1 MINKINKL
9 PKSEFIKVYA
19 NIFESSFWIA
29 QKLYKLKPFSSQN
42 DLSTKMLGIFENA
55 TKKQQLKILRDH
67 PDLADKTK
75 VKSLTKDSKKEQNSS
90 RLDECSEEEF
100 EEFKKLNIEYKKKFL
115 FPFIIAVKGKN
126 RSEILNN
133 FRQRITNNINS
144 EFIETKKQ
152 VKKIAN
158 FRLDEI
164 IKNN

>member
-1 MINKINKL
+1 MNLIEKINKMT
-9 PKSEFIKVYA
+9 KSEFVSVFG
-19 NIFESSFWIA
+19 NVFEKTIWIA
-29 QKLYKLKPFSSQN
+29 EKTYALKPFKNYEELSSKILETYEN
-42 DLSTKMLGIFENA
+42 STKEKHLEIFNSHPNLA
-55 TKKQQLKILRDH
+55 TE
-67 PDLADKTK
+67 K
-75 VKSLTKDSKKEQNSS
+75 VLTEDSKKEQNSS
-90 RLDECSEEEF
+90 RLDQCSKEEF

-133 FRQRITNNINS
+133 FRQRIANNINS

-164 IKNN
+164 IKSN

>member
-1 MINKINKL
+1 MT
-9 PKSEFIKVYA
+9 E
-19 NIFESSFWIA
+19 
-29 QKLYKLKPFSSQN
+29 
-42 DLSTKMLGIFENA
+42 
-55 TKKQQLKILRDH
+55 
-67 PDLADKTK
+67 
-75 VKSLTKDSKKEQNSS
+75 DSKKEQNSS
-90 RLDECSEEEF
+90 GLDQCSREEF

-126 RSEILNN
+126 RSGILNN
-133 FRQRITNNINS
+133 FRQRIANNINS

>member
-1 MINKINKL
+1 MNLIEKINKMT
-9 PKSEFIKVYA
+9 KSEFASVFG
-19 NIFESSFWIA
+19 NVFEKTIWIA
-29 QKLYKLKPFSSQN
+29 ERAYELKPFKNCEELSSKFLEIYEN
-42 DLSTKMLGIFENA
+42 STKEKQLEIFNS
-55 TKKQQLKILRDH
+55 H
-67 PDLADKTK
+67 PNLAVEK
-75 VKSLTKDSKKEQNSS
+75 VLTEDSKKEQNSS
-90 RLDECSEEEF
+90 RLDQCSKEEF

-164 IKNN
+164 IKKN

>member
-1 MINKINKL
+1 MTQ
-9 PKSEFIKVYA
+9 SEFVS
-19 NIFESSFWIA
+19 IFGNVFEKTIWITERA
-29 QKLYKLKPFSSQN
+29 YELKPFKNCEELSSKFLEIYEN
-42 DLSTKMLGIFENA
+42 STKEKQLEIFNSHPNLA
-55 TKKQQLKILRDH
+55 TE
-67 PDLADKTK
+67 K
-75 VKSLTKDSKKEQNSS
+75 VLTEDSKKEQNSS
-90 RLDECSEEEF
+90 RLDQCSKEEF

-164 IKNN
+164 IKKN

>member
-1 MINKINKL
+1 MNLIEKINKMT
-9 PKSEFIKVYA
+9 KSEFVSVFG
-19 NIFESSFWIA
+19 NVFEKTIWIA
-29 QKLYKLKPFSSQN
+29 ERAYALKPFKNYEELSSKILGVYEN
-42 DLSTKMLGIFENA
+42 STKERHLEVFNS
-55 TKKQQLKILRDH
+55 H
-67 PDLADKTK
+67 PNLVVEK
-75 VKSLTKDSKKEQNSS
+75 VLTEDSKKEQNSS
-90 RLDECSEEEF
+90 RLDQCSGEEF

-126 RSEILNN
+126 KNEILNN

-152 VKKIAN
+152 IKKIAN

>member
-1 MINKINKL
+1 MILIEKINKMT
-9 PKSEFIKVYA
+9 KSEFVSVFG
-19 NIFESSFWIA
+19 NIFEKTIWIA
-29 QKLYKLKPFSSQN
+29 EKTYALKPFKNYEELSS
-42 DLSTKMLGIFENA
+42 
-55 TKKQQLKILRDH
+55 KILEVYENSKKEKHLEIFNSH
-67 PDLADKTK
+67 P
-75 VKSLTKDSKKEQNSS
+75 SLVVEKILTEDSKKEQNSS
-90 RLDECSEEEF
+90 ELDQCSKEEF

-133 FRQRITNNINS
+133 FRQRITNNINL

-164 IKNN
+164 IKKN

>member
-1 MINKINKL
+1 MNLIEKINKMTR
-9 PKSEFIKVYA
+9 SEFVSVFG
-19 NIFESSFWIA
+19 NVFEKTIWIA
-29 QKLYKLKPFSSQN
+29 EKTYILKPFKNYEELSSKILEVYEN
-42 DLSTKMLGIFENA
+42 STKEKHLEIFNS
-55 TKKQQLKILRDH
+55 H
-67 PDLADKTK
+67 PNLAVEKT
-75 VKSLTKDSKKEQNSS
+75 LTEDSKKEQNSS
-90 RLDECSEEEF
+90 GLDQCSREEF

-133 FRQRITNNINS
+133 FRQRIANSINS

>member
-1 MINKINKL
+1 MNIIDKINKMTQN
-9 PKSEFIKVYA
+9 EFVSVFG
-19 NIFESSFWIA
+19 NVFEKTNWIA
-29 QKLYKLKPFSSQN
+29 EKTYILKPFKNYEELSSKILEVYEN
-42 DLSTKMLGIFENA
+42 STKEKHLEIFNSHPYLALE
-55 TKKQQLKILRDH
+55 KIL
-67 PDLADKTK
+67 TE
-75 VKSLTKDSKKEQNSS
+75 DSKKEQNSS
-90 RLDECSEEEF
+90 KLDQCSKEEF

-133 FRQRITNNINS
+133 FRQRISNNINS

-164 IKNN
+164 IKKN

>member
-1 MINKINKL
+1 MNLIEKINKMT
-9 PKSEFIKVYA
+9 KSEFVSVFG
-19 NIFESSFWIA
+19 NIFEKTIWIA
-29 QKLYKLKPFSSQN
+29 EKTYALKPFKNYEELSS
-42 DLSTKMLGIFENA
+42 
-55 TKKQQLKILRDH
+55 KILEVYENGKKEKHLEIFNSH
-67 PDLADKTK
+67 P
-75 VKSLTKDSKKEQNSS
+75 SLIVEKILTEDSKKEQNSS
-90 RLDECSEEEF
+90 GLDQCSKEEF

-115 FPFIIAVKGKN
+115 FPFIIAVRGKN
-126 RSEILNN
+126 RNEILNN

>member
-1 MINKINKL
+1 MNLMDKINKMTE
-9 PKSEFIKVYA
+9 SEFMSVFG
-19 NIFESSFWIA
+19 NVFEKTIWIA
-29 QKLYKLKPFSSQN
+29 EKTYSLKPFKNYEELSSKILEVYEN
-42 DLSTKMLGIFENA
+42 STKEKHLEIFNS
-55 TKKQQLKILRDH
+55 H
-67 PDLADKTK
+67 PNLAVEKT
-75 VKSLTKDSKKEQNSS
+75 LTEDSKKEQNSS
-90 RLDECSEEEF
+90 RLDQCSKEEF

-133 FRQRITNNINS
+133 FRQRISNNINS

-152 VKKIAN
+152 IKKIAN

>member
-1 MINKINKL
+1 MNLIEKINKMT
-9 PKSEFIKVYA
+9 KSEFVSVFG
-19 NIFESSFWIA
+19 NIFEKTVWIA
-29 QKLYKLKPFSSQN
+29 EITYALKPFKNYEEFTSKILEVYEN
-42 DLSTKMLGIFENA
+42 STKKKHLEIFNS
-55 TKKQQLKILRDH
+55 H
-67 PDLADKTK
+67 PKLAVEK
-75 VKSLTKDSKKEQNSS
+75 VLTKDSKKEQNSS